1 MKFKLNIPKPC
12 HEDWQQ
18 MSPTQKGKFCASC
31 RKEVIDFT
39 KLSSTEIA
47 RKTKNATQLCGRFT
61 QSQLKQ
67 EYISPSQN
75 RLNRLGI
82 ALGLGSIVAIAQ
94 PGFAQK
100 KNAKEVKVQTQKDY
114 QLQGEVALTT
124 QANDSI
130 SINGIVKDEDG
141 TPLPGVNVVQQNTT
155 NGTHTNFVGN
165 FSINISEEDFNSEA
179 YLIFSFVGMQ
189 QAVIRIQEKSMNIAL
204 KKDVCKNQD
213 EMIRGKVEV
222 KKSK

>member
-1 MKFKLNIPKPC
+1 
-12 HEDWQQ
+12 
-18 MSPTQKGKFCASC
+18 MSPTQKGKFCDSC
-31 RKEVIDFT
+31 QKEVIDFT

-67 EYISPSQN
+67 EYVSTSQN

>member
-67 EYISPSQN
+67 EYVSTSQN

>member
-1 MKFKLNIPKPC
+1 MKFKLNIPEPC

-18 MSPTQKGKFCASC
+18 MSPTQKGKFCDSC
-31 RKEVIDFT
+31 QKEVIDFT

>member
-1 MKFKLNIPKPC
+1 MKFKLNIPEPC

-18 MSPTQKGKFCASC
+18 MSPTQKGKFCDSC
-31 RKEVIDFT
+31 QKEVIDFT

-67 EYISPSQN
+67 EYVSTSQN